1 MNVNITKLNQN
12 TTKTRGKT
20 IKKTKTK
27 TKSNGNLKTNIKE
40 IRKANGLTQDD
51 LASLVGVSR
60 QTINAI
66 ENLRMSP
73 TLILAFKI
81 TEALQQEKIEDVF
94 IYKE

>member
-27 TKSNGNLKTNIKE
+27 SNDNLKTNIKE

-51 LASLVGVSR
+51 LAILVGVSR

-94 IYKE
+94 IYKK